1 MAAATTQTAGRFSKG
16 IEQLPDAPEKRT
28 IGRFSRGCEHAR

>member
-1 MAAATTQTAGRFSKG
+1 MAAATTQTAGRFSEG
-16 IEQLPDAPEKRT
+16 IEQLPESRDKRR